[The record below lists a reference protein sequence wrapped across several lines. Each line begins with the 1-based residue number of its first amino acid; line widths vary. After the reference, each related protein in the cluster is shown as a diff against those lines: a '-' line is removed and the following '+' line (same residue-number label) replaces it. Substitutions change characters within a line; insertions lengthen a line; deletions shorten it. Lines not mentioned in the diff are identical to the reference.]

1 MNEEREPKTP
11 SSLASKTWNAAR
23 PKVKKNHWNYL
34 PVKLRS
40 QLAEL
45 SPVIKPVAFG
55 SKVYRL
61 GSYTGTVDELKEF
74 AAMKGLKSLRC
85 GVVKYKV
92 A

>member
-23 PKVKKNHWNYL
+23 PKAQKNHWNYL
-34 PVKLRS
+34 PAKLRN

-55 SKVYRL
+55 SKIHRL
-61 GSYTGTVDELKEF
+61 GAYTGTIEELREF
-74 AAMKGLKSLRC
+74 AAIKGLTVLQC